1 LGVPLEISLSIYNS
15 MGNLL
20 FTKPLSGSY
29 KANRVVAN
37 WDGTGIG
44 SAFIKAGVYYYRLSI
59 NDGTGTKFLTSKLVK
74 F

>member
-1 LGVPLEISLSIYNS
+1 

-20 FTKPLSGSY
+20 FTKPLSGTY
-29 KANRVVAN
+29 QANRVVAN

-44 SAFIKAGVYYYRLSI
+44 SAQIQAGVYYYRLTI
-59 NDGTGTKFLTSKLVK
+59 QDETGTRFLTSKLVK